1 MPVAS
6 KVRQY
11 LERASWI
18 RKMFEEGERLKALYG
33 PDRVFDFSL
42 GNPMLEPPPAFRE
55 TLLDIL
61 RRPVPGMHGY
71 MSNAGYAETRRAVAE
86 YLARETGVPLTENHI
101 LMTCGAGGALNVALK
116 ALLDP
121 GDEVIILAPYFVEYK
136 FYIDNHG
143 GVPVEVPTDQNF
155 LPDLT
160 ALSRAIG
167 PRTKALILNSP
178 NNPTG
183 VVYGSGVLAALGELL
198 AAKEAELGHP
208 VFVLSDEPYA
218 RIVYDGLRTPC
229 IFHYV
234 RNSIIANSYSK
245 DLSLAG
251 ERIGYLAVNP
261 QIAEVALVM
270 EALVFANRVLG
281 FVNAPALMQ
290 RAVARI
296 QGAVVDVAEYQ
307 RRRDVLYG
315 HLTALGFEVVKP
327 QGAFYLF
334 PKSPLPDDVAFVNL
348 ALEHRI
354 LVVPGSGFGRPGY
367 FRLAYCVPM
376 ETIEN
381 SLPAFAD
388 LARAAGLG

>member
-6 KVRQY
+6 KVLQY

-18 RKMFEEGERLKALYG
+18 RKMFEEGERLKAIYG

-42 GNPMLEPPPAFRE
+42 GNPVLEPPPAFRE
-55 TLLDIL
+55 TLLEIV
-61 RRPVPGMHGY
+61 RHPVPGMHGY

-86 YLARETGVPLTENHI
+86 YLARETGVPLTENHVV
-101 LMTCGAGGALNVALK
+101 MTCGAGGALNVALK

-121 GDEVIILAPYFVEYK
+121 GDEVIILAPYFVEYR

-143 GVPVEVPTDQNF
+143 GVPVEVPTDENF
-155 LPDLT
+155 LPDLE
-160 ALSRAIG
+160 ALGRAIG

-183 VVYGSGVLAALGELL
+183 VVYGADVLAALGRLL
-198 AAKEAELGHP
+198 AAREAELGRP
-208 VFVLSDEPYA
+208 IFVLSDEPYA
-218 RIVYDGLRTPC
+218 RLVYDGLRTPC
-229 IFHYV
+229 IFHHV
-234 RNSIIANSYSK
+234 RHSIIANSYSK

-261 QIAEVALVM
+261 EIEDWGLLV

-290 RAVARI
+290 RAVARL
-296 QGAVVDVAEYQ
+296 QGAVVDVAEYR

-315 HLTALGFEVVKP
+315 HLTSLGFEMVKP
-327 QGAFYLF
+327 QG
-334 PKSPLPDDVAFVNL
+334 
-348 ALEHRI
+348 
-354 LVVPGSGFGRPGY
+354 GF
-367 FRLAYCVPM
+367 
-376 ETIEN
+376 
-381 SLPAFAD
+381 
-388 LARAAGLG
+388 